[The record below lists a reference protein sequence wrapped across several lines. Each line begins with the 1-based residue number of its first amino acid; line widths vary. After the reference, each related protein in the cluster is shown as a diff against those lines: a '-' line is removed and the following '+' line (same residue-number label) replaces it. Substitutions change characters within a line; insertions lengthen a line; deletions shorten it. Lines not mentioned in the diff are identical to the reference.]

1 MELEEGGR
9 LDSLVA
15 NLYRKLGWDSI
26 YFSKALSTWLIYEG
40 EFELFNK
47 KIN

>member
-15 NLYRKLGWDSI
+15 NLYRKLGWEPL
-26 YFSKALSTWLIYEG
+26 YFSKALGTWLIYEG
-40 EFELFNK
+40 VYELFNK